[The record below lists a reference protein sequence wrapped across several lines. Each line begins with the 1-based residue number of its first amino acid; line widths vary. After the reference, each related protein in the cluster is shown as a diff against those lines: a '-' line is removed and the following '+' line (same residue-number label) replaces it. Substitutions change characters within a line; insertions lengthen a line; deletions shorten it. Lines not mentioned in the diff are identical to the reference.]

1 MSGYA
6 CPSCGEVSHPFGSGG
21 VEETCAQLGVPFLG
35 RVPLDI
41 AIRTASAAGTPPAAG
56 EGPQADAFMAIARQV
71 SAALGCGATHEIGSA
86 SCRERVC
93 QYVLILVVAVSLKKK
108 SLI

>member
-41 AIRTASAAGTPPAAG
+41 AIRTASDAGTPPAAG

-71 SAALGCGATHEIGSA
+71 SAGSCA
-86 SCRERVC
+86 RSEEHTSELQSLMRIS
-93 QYVLILVVAVSLKKK
+93 YAVLCLKKK
-108 SLI
+108 IKN